1 MNATA
6 ASAAET
12 AVFQRNQSNLS
23 FLMTLATRAGY
34 EKISIQGWHHEIVS
48 PGDAGG
54 SRSHSPFQ
62 ISKALDESSSR
73 LLGMMLQGEVIPQVT
88 IDVNQNNAEQ
98 RTPYLR
104 VQLKDAR
111 ITGYRPSANTDVT
124 AADASQQGA
133 VVEEI
138 EFVYHTIT
146 WEFAAD
152 GGTVLVDDWATSPG
166 D

>member
-6 ASAAET
+6 ASASET

-34 EKISIQGWHHEIVS
+34 ETVSIQGWHHEIVS
-48 PGDAGG
+48 PRDAAG

-73 LLGMMLQGEVIPQVT
+73 LLGMMLRGEVIPLVT
-88 IDVNQNNAEQ
+88 IETSQNNAAQ
-98 RTPYLR
+98 PTPYLR
-104 VQLKDAR
+104 IQLKNAR
-111 ITGYRPSANTDVT
+111 IAHYQPSASTDST
-124 AADASQQGA
+124 AADASQQGTA
-133 VVEEI
+133 IEEI
-138 EFVYHTIT
+138 AFTYDTIT
-146 WEFAAD
+146 WDFAYD
-152 GGTVLVDDWATSPG
+152 GGTVFVDDWATSPG